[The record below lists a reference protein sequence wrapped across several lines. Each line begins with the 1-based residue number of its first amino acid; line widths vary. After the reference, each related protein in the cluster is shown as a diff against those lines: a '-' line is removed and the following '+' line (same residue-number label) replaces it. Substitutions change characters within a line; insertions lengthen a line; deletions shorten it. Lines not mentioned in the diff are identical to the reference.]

1 MARLPNR
8 HPRCAWRRVVDDQ
21 DTRRLHR
28 HRQHQR
34 MARRDTSSA
43 SIDAASLPGDLSEK
57 WSQAERGYTT
67 TDAAFRRSLGK
78 WLQLRHGR
86 YAGGWKLVRA
96 GRDSHVDKPL
106 YAVEPPSGWAKP

>member
-1 MARLPNR
+1 
-8 HPRCAWRRVVDDQ
+8 
-21 DTRRLHR
+21 
-28 HRQHQR
+28 

-57 WSQAERGYTT
+57 WSQAERGYTK

>member
-43 SIDAASLPGDLSEK
+43 SIDAASLSEK
-57 WSQAERGYTT
+57 WSQAERGYTK

-96 GRDSHVDKPL
+96 GRESHVDKPL